1 MRTKSVIIIGLVVL
15 FVVFGT
21 SNFLQW
27 QCAQEIKQVSEYH
40 EAMSI
45 PAITMLNDV
54 KSSFQMT
61 HLSAVRLV
69 QHDTTNEN
77 YLEFQNRYK
86 NDRELL
92 QMNIQKY
99 DSLTHVQNSKGE
111 VFAST
116 MMQEMMKE
124 YVSKSTEII
133 DGYNTM
139 FEQFEN
145 KEITKAEASSF
156 LKTIENDF
164 HKNIEENM
172 QMEISGM
179 KETQAK
185 ITGIERQME
194 IIFIISSTVAISI
207 SIIIVIFTA
216 RFVSR
221 PISTL
226 IKTTKEIAKGNFITT
241 DTNSNNSDV
250 NDISI
255 SLNQMSKDLEN
266 YKSKIIKQ
274 EKLSTIGELA
284 SRLAH
289 DIRNPLTVIKVTI
302 DIIKAKNKNL
312 TEEDIEKFERIND
325 AMYRITHQIDNV
337 LDFIKG
343 KPLKFTTQSLQKI
356 LDSTIQDLPKNEKIK
371 IETESTDIE
380 IECDFEAMKIVL
392 INLIVNARYAIEE
405 EGKITVRSEIK
416 DNQVVIEIED
426 SGSGIS
432 DDKLEKIFEP
442 LFTTKQEGTGLGLA
456 SCKSII
462 NQHGGKI
469 SVKNNPTRFIIELPR
484 KVKN

>member
-1 MRTKSVIIIGLVVL
+1 MGFVIL
-15 FVVFGT
+15 FVIFGT

-27 QCAQEIKQVSEYH
+27 QCAQEIKEVSEYH

-45 PAITMLNDV
+45 PAITKLNEV
-54 KSSFQMT
+54 KSNFQMT

-86 NDRELL
+86 NDKELL
-92 QMNIQKY
+92 QMDIQEY
-99 DSLTHVQNSKGE
+99 DSLTHVQNSKGK
-111 VFAST
+111 VFASI
-116 MMQEMMKE
+116 MMQEMMQD
-124 YVSKSTEII
+124 YASKSIEIV
-133 DGYNTM
+133 DNYNIV

-145 KEITKAEASSF
+145 KEITKTETLSF
-156 LKTIENDF
+156 LKSIENDF
-164 HKNIEENM
+164 SKNLEENM
-172 QMEISGM
+172 QMEFSGM

-194 IIFIISSTVAISI
+194 FIFIIFSI
-207 SIIIVIFTA
+207 SAITTSVITVIFTA
-216 RFVSR
+216 RFISK
-221 PISTL
+221 PISKL
-226 IKTTKEIAKGNFITT
+226 IKATKEIAKGNFIST
-241 DTNSNNSDV
+241 DINSNNSDV
-250 NDISI
+250 NEISI
-255 SLNQMSKDLEN
+255 SLNQMSKDLEE

-289 DIRNPLTVIKVTI
+289 DIRNPLTIIKVTI

-312 TEEDIEKFERIND
+312 TADEIKKFEKIND

-356 LDSTIQDLPKNEKIK
+356 LDSTIQDLPKYEKIK
-371 IETESTDIE
+371 IETESTDTE

-392 INLIVNARYAIEE
+392 INLIVNAMYAIED
-405 EGKITVRSEIK
+405 EGNITIRSEIK
-416 DNQVVIEIED
+416 DDQVVIEIED
-426 SGSGIS
+426 SGPGIS

-462 NQHGGKI
+462 KQHGGKI

-484 KVKN
+484 KIKN